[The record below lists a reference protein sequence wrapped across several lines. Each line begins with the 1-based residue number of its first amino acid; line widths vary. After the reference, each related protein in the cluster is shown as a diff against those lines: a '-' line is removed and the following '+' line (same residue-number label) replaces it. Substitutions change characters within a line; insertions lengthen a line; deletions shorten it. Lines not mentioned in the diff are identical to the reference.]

1 MCLLSTHENIELL
14 PPLGEVDLI
23 LDEVRVADLDEGE
36 ILEDEAD
43 IGDTRRAG
51 LCQGEPEHKHTLT
64 INNLLCSPSPYKD
77 KHHLTNMK
85 KIFPF

>member
-14 PPLGEVDLI
+14 PPLGEVDLV

-43 IGDTRRAG
+43 VGDTRRAG
-51 LCQGEPEHKHTLT
+51 LSQGEPEHKHTLT
-64 INNLLCSPSPYKD
+64 INNLICSPSPYNE
-77 KHHLTNMK
+77 HEENISILRLPT
-85 KIFPF
+85 